1 MSLTQILKTITKM
14 LNLDM
19 KVDLLSSRIS
29 SKLKKNQTFKLSKK
43 KIQPILNQMMNQTPK
58 QMLSLNKNL
67 LILNQMLNQMMNL
80 KNQLKM
86 TYTSN
91 LKITLRSQPTCMVPQ
106 LMVDMI
112 EKYLQNIRPKET
124 IVS

>member
-1 MSLTQILKTITKM
+1 MSLTQIPKMITKM

-19 KVDLLSSRIS
+19 KVDLLSSMIL
-29 SKLKKNQTFKLSKK
+29 SKLKNNQTFKLNFKR
-43 KIQPILNQMMNQTPK
+43 IPLILNQTKNQMPN
-58 QMLSLNKNL
+58 QMLNLNKNL
-67 LILNQMLNQMMNL
+67 LILKMNQIMNQT
-80 KNQLKM
+80 NQLKM
-86 TYTSN
+86 TYTSS
-91 LKITLRSQPTCMVPQ
+91 LKITLRYQPTCMVPQ